1 MANVWSD
8 GSRPLDAARNKFF
21 GNEGKSEMTIGLH
34 RRSLLWGCAAVAMVA
49 TYAVPAFAETI
60 DDIRK
65 RGKIRLG
72 VLGDQPPWGF
82 LDAEGVS
89 AGYDVDFGKL
99 LAKKIGVEPEFVTM
113 TVAARIAQ
121 LMTNK
126 VDLVIAVM
134 GMYPERAKVV
144 QFSKP
149 YAALSIIVL
158 GKKGDSIKS
167 VADLA
172 KMRVGVTRGAAQDVS
187 LTAQLPKSADIRRF
201 DDDASAI
208 QGLLAGQVDAIG
220 GNTTYMLNI
229 DKVNPNNDFEQKLV
243 LNRQYMGIAMRPGQK
258 ELNEWLNAFVDE
270 MRTSGE
276 LEKLSEKWIHQ
287 PLPELPA
294 SLDGVPFTVQ

>member
-1 MANVWSD
+1 MLILRRTILA
-8 GSRPLDAARNKFF
+8 GTAAL
-21 GNEGKSEMTIGLH
+21 GAGL
-34 RRSLLWGCAAVAMVA
+34 LAAG
-49 TYAVPAFAETI
+49 PAWAETVQ
-60 DDIRK
+60 DIQK
-65 RGKIRLG
+65 RGKLRLG
-72 VLGDQPPWGF
+72 VLADQPPWGF
-82 LDAEGVS
+82 LDGDGKS

-99 LAKKIGVEPEFVTM
+99 LAKAMNVEPDFVTM

-144 QFSKP
+144 QFTKP

-158 GKKGDSIKS
+158 GKKEQKIEK

-172 KMRVGVTRGAAQDVS
+172 KLRVGVTRGAAQDVA
-187 LTAQLPKSADIRRF
+187 LTAQLPGADIRRF
-201 DDDASAI
+201 DDDAGAI

-220 GNTTYMLNI
+220 ANTTYMLNI
-229 DKVNPNNDFEQKLV
+229 NNARPDNDFEQKLV

-258 ELNEWLNAFVDE
+258 ELNEWLNAFIEKAHAD
-270 MRTSGE
+270 GE
-276 LEKLSEKWIHQ
+276 LEKLSQKWIHQ

-294 SLDGVPFTVQ
+294 SLEGVPFTVS

>member
-1 MANVWSD
+1 MLINRRTLLA
-8 GSRPLDAARNKFF
+8 GSAMF
-21 GNEGKSEMTIGLH
+21 GAGL
-34 RRSLLWGCAAVAMVA
+34 LA
-49 TYAVPAFAETI
+49 TPSMAETV
-60 DDIRK
+60 DDFRK
-65 RGKIRLG
+65 RGKVRLG
-72 VLGDQPPWGF
+72 VLGDQPPWCF
-82 LDAEGVS
+82 LDADGKN
-89 AGYDVDFGKL
+89 AGYDVDFGKM
-99 LAKKIGVEPEFVTM
+99 LAKGMGVEPEFVTM

-158 GKKGDSIKS
+158 GKKGQKIDT

-172 KMRVGVTRGAAQDVS
+172 KLRIGVTRGAAQDVALS
-187 LTAQLPKSADIRRF
+187 AQLPGADIRRF

-229 DKVNPNNDFEQKLV
+229 AKARPDNDFEQKLV

-258 ELNEWLNAFVDE
+258 ELNEWLNAFVDKV
-270 MRTSGE
+270 RDDGE
-276 LEKLSEKWIHQ
+276 LEKLSQKWIHQ
-287 PLPELPA
+287 PLPELP
-294 SLDGVPFTVQ
+294 SKLDGVPFTVG

>member
-1 MANVWSD
+1 MQIARRTLL
-8 GSRPLDAARNKFF
+8 GGAALL
-21 GNEGKSEMTIGLH
+21 GTGL
-34 RRSLLWGCAAVAMVA
+34 VAG
-49 TYAVPAFAETI
+49 PALAETVQ
-60 DDIRK
+60 DIQK
-65 RGKIRLG
+65 RGRIRLG
-72 VLGDQPPWGF
+72 VLGDQPPWCYI
-82 LDAEGVS
+82 DADGKN
-89 AGYDVDFGKL
+89 AGYDVDFGRA
-99 LAKKIGVEPEFVTM
+99 LAAAMKVEPEFVTM

-158 GKKGDSIKS
+158 GRKS
-167 VADLA
+167 QKIEKVADLA
-172 KMRVGVTRGAAQDVS
+172 KLRIGVTRGAAQDVS
-187 LTAQLPKSADIRRF
+187 LTAQLPGADIRRF

-229 DKVNPNNDFEQKLV
+229 AKARPDNDFEQKLV

-258 ELNEWLNAFVDE
+258 ELNEWLNAFVDK
-270 MRTSGE
+270 MRDSGE
-276 LEKLSEKWIHQ
+276 LEKLSQKWIHQ

-294 SLDGVPFTVQ
+294 QLEGVPFTVS

>member
-1 MANVWSD
+1 MQIGRRTWLA
-8 GSRPLDAARNKFF
+8 GTAA
-21 GNEGKSEMTIGLH
+21 IGAG
-34 RRSLLWGCAAVAMVA
+34 LLVAA
-49 TYAVPAFAETI
+49 PARAETVA
-60 DDIRK
+60 DIQK
-65 RGKIRLG
+65 RGKVRLG

-82 LDAEGVS
+82 LDAEGKS

-99 LAKKIGVEPEFVTM
+99 MAKAMGVEAEFVTM

-149 YAALSIIVL
+149 YAALSIVVL
-158 GKKGDSIKS
+158 GKKGQRLEKPT
-167 VADLA
+167 DLV
-172 KMRVGVTRGAAQDVS
+172 KLRIGVPRGAAQDVA
-187 LTAQLPKSADIRRF
+187 LTAQVPGGDIRRF
-201 DDDASAI
+201 DDDASTI
-208 QGLLAGQVDAIG
+208 QALLAGQVDAIG

-229 DKVNPNNDFEQKLV
+229 NKARPDNDFEQKMV

-258 ELNEWLNAFVDE
+258 ELNEWLNAFVDKV
-270 MRTSGE
+270 RADGE
-276 LEKLSEKWIHQ
+276 LEKLSQKWIGQ

-294 SLDGVPFTVQ
+294 TLEGVPFTVG

>member
-1 MANVWSD
+1 MAMRRRTLVQ
-8 GSRPLDAARNKFF
+8 GAAAL
-21 GNEGKSEMTIGLH
+21 GT
-34 RRSLLWGCAAVAMVA
+34 AAVLA
-49 TYAVPAFAETI
+49 AVPGGRAWAETI
-60 DDIRK
+60 DDIRR
-65 RGKIRLG
+65 RGKVRLG

-82 LDAEGVS
+82 LDENGRP

-99 LAKKIGVEPEFVTM
+99 LAQEIGVEPDFVTM

-158 GKKGDSIKS
+158 GRKGDKIES

-172 KMRVGVTRGAAQDVS
+172 KLRVGVTRGAAQDTA
-187 LTAQLPKSADIRRF
+187 LTAQLPRGTDIRRF
-201 DDDASAI
+201 DDDAGAI

-220 GNTTYMLNI
+220 ANTTYMINI
-229 DKVNPNNDFEQKLV
+229 NKARPDNDFEQKLV

-258 ELNEWLNAFVDE
+258 ELNEWLNRFVDKV
-270 MRTSGE
+270 RDGGQ
-276 LEKLSEKWIHQ
+276 LDALFRKWINQ

-294 SLDGVPFTVQ
+294 SLEGVPFTVS

>member
-1 MANVWSD
+1 
-8 GSRPLDAARNKFF
+8 
-21 GNEGKSEMTIGLH
+21 MTIIG
-34 RRSLLWGCAAVAMVA
+34 RRTLIRGAAALGGAALLATSVDPAA
-49 TYAVPAFAETI
+49 AETV

-65 RGKIRLG
+65 RGKVRLG

-82 LDAEGVS
+82 LDAEGKN

-99 LAKKIGVEPEFVTM
+99 LAQEMGVEPDFVTM

-158 GKKGDSIKS
+158 ARKGQEVKT

-172 KMRVGVTRGAAQDVS
+172 KLRVGVTRGAAQDTA
-187 LTAQLPKSADIRRF
+187 LTAQLPKGSDIRRF
-201 DDDASAI
+201 DDDAGAI

-229 DKVNPNNDFEQKLV
+229 NKARPDNDFEQKLV
-243 LNRQYMGIAMRPGQK
+243 LNRQYMGIAMQPGQK
-258 ELNEWLNAFVDE
+258 ELNEWLNRFIDKVRDN
-270 MRTSGE
+270 GQ
-276 LEKLSEKWIHQ
+276 LEALNQKWIHQ
-287 PLPELPA
+287 PLPELPN
-294 SLDGVPFTVQ
+294 SLEGVPFTVG

>member
-1 MANVWSD
+1 MFD
-8 GSRPLDAARNKFF
+8 
-21 GNEGKSEMTIGLH
+21 TI
-34 RRSLLWGCAAVAMVA
+34 RRRCLLQSAIALSAVALFA
-49 TYAVPAFAETI
+49 RPAFAETI

-82 LDAEGVS
+82 LDAEGAS

-99 LAKKIGVEPEFVTM
+99 LAAKIGVTPEFVTM

-158 GKKGDSIKS
+158 AKKGQNIKT

-172 KMRVGVTRGAAQDVS
+172 ALRVGVTRGAAQDVS

-229 DKVNPNNDFEQKLV
+229 EKVDPTNDFEQKLV

-258 ELNEWLNAFVDE
+258 ELDEWLNAFIDE
-270 MRTSGE
+270 ARTSGA
-276 LEKLSEKWIHQ
+276 LEKLSQKWIHQ